1 MKYNFSEVIDRVG
14 KNSKKWDVGEGF
26 ISMTVADMDFPVAPE
41 ITEEILRRVAHG
53 IHGYDVL
60 DDAYYDS
67 VVNWYKKVHKVNLE
81 KEWLLYATGVRPAIN
96 ATIEALTEKGDSILL
111 FTPVY
116 AYFFTNIYECERNFV
131 QCELEYKDDY
141 YIDYEK
147 LESQLENGNI
157 KMMILCNPHN
167 PIGRVWT
174 KEEILKVAQLC
185 EKYNVILISDEIH
198 CDLTFKE
205 NNHVMSHTLSEW
217 TRNHTI
223 TYIAPT
229 KTFNI
234 AGVRTSN
241 IIVPNKEYREKIKK
255 VLVKNKT
262 NTNNFLTGPVTT
274 VAYNKCDVWLEELM
288 IVLEDNRKYVKDFF
302 AKETPEIKLTPTNA
316 TYLEWIDFSAVT
328 MDSDDFC
335 KFLYDNV
342 KLQLNSG
349 SEFGKG
355 GEGKARLNFA
365 CTKEVLEDALMRF
378 KKGLDLYKKK
388 NN

>member
-53 IHGYDVL
+53 IYGYDVL

-116 AYFFTNIYECERNFV
+116 AYFFTNINECERNFV
-131 QCELEYKDDY
+131 QCELDYIDDY
-141 YIDYEK
+141 YINYER
-147 LESQLENGNI
+147 LENQLSNSNV
-157 KMMILCNPHN
+157 KMMILCSPHN
-167 PIGRVWT
+167 PLGRVWS
-174 KEEILKVAQLC
+174 KEEILKVTKLC

-205 NNHVMSHTLSEW
+205 KTHVMSHTLSNW
-217 TRNHTI
+217 AKNNTV

-234 AGVRTSN
+234 AGARTSN
-241 IIVPNKEYREKIKK
+241 IIVPNEQYREKIRK
-255 VLVKNKT
+255 VLIKNKT
-262 NTNNFLTGPVTT
+262 NTNNFLSGPVTT
-274 VAYNKCDVWLEELM
+274 AAYNKGGEWFDELMGVLEE
-288 IVLEDNRKYVKDFF
+288 NREYVKEFF
-302 AKETPEIKLTPTNA
+302 AREIPKIKLTPTYA
-316 TYLEWIDFSAVT
+316 TYLEWIDFSAIST
-328 MDSDDFC
+328 DSDEFC
-335 KFLYDNV
+335 NFLYDNV
-342 KLQLNSG
+342 KLKLNSG

-365 CTKEVLEDALMRF
+365 CTKEVLEDALLRF
-378 KKGLDLYKKK
+378 KKGVELYKKEK
-388 NN
+388 